1 MALSTFPFLTATGD
15 LRNRSVDG
23 SGTVADPDVAVVR
36 DILGTA
42 STDAIGAKLPT
53 LGQKAISGSVS
64 VTPATGAS
72 ILVTPVS
79 YIGQVRLAV
88 SAGDNIKS
96 TSGNVFS
103 FVATNLNVGTRYIQL
118 FNKATG
124 PVLGDIPV
132 VVYPVFGSNLL
143 IIDTAIWGLAG
154 IGFSTGISWGY
165 STTPLT
171 YTAGSNS
178 DVIFEIRYN

>member
-23 SGTVADPDVAVVR
+23 SGTTLDPDVAVVR
-36 DILGTA
+36 DILNTI
-42 STDAIGAKLPT
+42 STDGISAKIPT

-64 VTPATGAS
+64 IVPATNAS
-72 ILVTPVS
+72 ILINQVS
-79 YIGQVRLAV
+79 YLGQVRLGV
-88 SAGDNIKS
+88 SAGDSIKA

-103 FVATNLNVGTRYIQL
+103 LVATNLNASTRYIQL
-118 FNKATG
+118 FNQATA
-124 PVLGDIPV
+124 PTLGNVPL

-171 YTAGSNS
+171 YTAGVNS